1 MSTMISCPL
10 CKRDIEKGNQSKHHL
25 VPVLKGGKHGE
36 KVTLHEICHDKIHSV
51 FTETELA
58 RHYNT
63 IEKLLT
69 HDEIIA
75 FVKWV
80 SKKPNDFY
88 DSSKKNNNK
97 KGWR

>member
-1 MSTMISCPL
+1 MAICPL
-10 CKRDIEKGNQSKHHL
+10 CKREIEGKQSDHHL
-25 VPVLKGGKHGE
+25 VPVLKGGKNGE
-36 KVTLHEICHDKIHSV
+36 QVTLHHICHNKIHSV
-51 FTETELA
+51 LTENELA
-58 RHYNT
+58 KYYNT

-69 HDEIIA
+69 HEEIIS